1 MEELRC
7 VAQKVQEEI
16 KNAGIE
22 KARFSVEEKETQEF
36 SMENGEFSLYRTL
49 FDKDLS
55 VTVFPNQKKGSGS
68 TNKLDD
74 ASIKAVVEGALA
86 SAESAVPD
94 EAYDIAP
101 KQENQAFEAGTYE
114 PDMDLLFARTKEL
127 AEDIKKEFPKIQV
140 MLMMV
145 SHEKNHEIYWNT
157 NGTEFERFYGCYN
170 LMIEFSANEGDKTT
184 SLAYA
189 SVRTATLEQP
199 FIEMAAVKR
208 KLADTVKQLDV
219 KPMEGKFTGTVVLM
233 PECVDEFLGY
243 ICSNFTSDSVILE
256 KTSIWLDKLGEQV
269 ADPRVSV
276 TFDPMHEQIISR
288 ERYTYDGFVSEPED
302 FIKDGVLSS
311 FKTSLYVANKSGVK
325 PAKNTSY
332 CMVMQPG
339 DTSFE
344 DIIKNTKQGLL
355 LGGFSGGQPGTNG
368 EISGVA
374 KNSFLIE
381 DGKIT
386 TAVNEVMI
394 TGNLADMIQN
404 VVAISKETLSEGT
417 SVMPYVAVDGV
428 VVSGKE

>member
-1 MEELRC
+1 MEELKL
-7 VAQKVQEEI
+7 VAQKVQNEI
-16 KNAGIE
+16 KNAGIT
-22 KARFSVEEKETQEF
+22 KGRFSVEEKETQEF

-49 FDKDLS
+49 FDKELA
-55 VTVFPNQKKGSGS
+55 VTVYPNQKKGSAS
-68 TNKLDD
+68 TNKFDD
-74 ASIKAVVEGALA
+74 LSVKAAVEGAVA
-86 SAESAVPD
+86 SAESAMAD
-94 EAYDIAP
+94 DAHDIAP
-101 KQENQAFEAGTYE
+101 KQENQVFEAGVYE

-145 SHEKNHEIYWNT
+145 SHEKIHEIYWNT
-157 NGTEFERFYGCYN
+157 NETEFEKYYGCYN
-170 LMIEFSANEGDKTT
+170 MAVEFSANDGEKTT

-189 SVRTATLEQP
+189 SIRTANLDKP
-199 FIEMAAVKR
+199 FIEMAAVR
-208 KLADTVKQLDV
+208 RQLADTVKQLDV
-219 KPMEGKFTGTVVLM
+219 KPMQGKFEGTVVLT
-233 PECVDEFLGY
+233 PSCTDEFLTY
-243 ICSNFTSDSVILE
+243 IASNFVSDSVILE
-256 KTSIWLDKLGEQV
+256 KTSIWLDKLGKQV
-269 ADPRVSV
+269 ADPRITV
-276 TFDPMHEQIISR
+276 TFYPMHEQIVSG
-288 ERYTYDGFVSEPED
+288 ERFTYDGFVSEPED

-311 FKTSLYVANKSGVK
+311 FKTTLYVANKCGVK

-339 DTSFE
+339 DVAFE

-386 TAVNEVMI
+386 DAVNEVMI

-404 VVAISKETLSEGT
+404 VVAISKETLAEGT
-417 SVMPYVAVDGV
+417 SVMPYLAVNGV